1 MKNGLSY
8 MKNAVKLL
16 VNSVFIL
23 LRLTAAAS
31 KADGRND
38 TKLQGL
44 KRLVQK
50 QQH

>member
-1 MKNGLSY
+1 

-16 VNSVFIL
+16 VSSVFIL
-23 LRLTAAAS
+23 LRLTTAAS
-31 KADGRND
+31 EADRRND
-38 TKLQGL
+38 KKLQGL